1 MSSSNYKSSKAQNDK
16 VALLEQKVLMLTQQ
30 LEDQQ
35 HINENYEIYK
45 EQLYT
50 QMEKY
55 VEIIDYT
62 MKLLYKFNEFI
73 KSKSEEAVTY
83 SGSQIKKVSEEEQQ
97 FIQKLHGLYSLNEP
111 CLDNLKGVEEYQI
124 VGEDTQVT
132 IISKIQGVA
141 KIVVDN
147 IKILGSNCLQH
158 EKLKFYMAEKIVSL
172 NKQQEKIEQEHKYI
186 TMQIQKEIQQSTTSQ
201 MKDQSMLIHSIPN
214 IQQQQQAQQSDV
226 TKNND
231 MWVEIVSKLVEYCT
245 TLQINQM
252 QIQNQL
258 NQAVQKLFDQ
268 DFKISNTKVKRQAN
282 SKEQDSLEEAEE
294 ISHNIN
300 KGDAENLQQE
310 AFSRS
315 SRSAS
320 RQINIYQD
328 QIENLQQLQTIIESV
343 QKKETQSVSPNQKI
357 KIQKQLEKIQLET
370 SKSFFKQTSDFIN
383 NSIMQS
389 QSKNSNQKI
398 IYQNSDKQLQ
408 KSIENKQLEDNFS
421 LLQKSRTKQKELI
434 QSSNGKLKSNFDLQI
449 SQERIPAGRGSRS
462 PYMQQNT
469 TQSQQEVRVE
479 NFMQDQ
485 CQNYKSV
492 AQSSQKKQNRS
503 QTSSCSQASDF
514 QNSSLQAIK
523 QTPQDSEI
531 QNVKLHVQSE
541 QEEKMIQINQFQCDD
556 QIKTEERVPA
566 GKSLASSKTKQSFEQ
581 NRVMGDNNP
590 FYMIY
595 KDQEQIKS
603 HSSICQ
609 QSSLSNQNLKV
620 QSIKKQ
626 VIEQNYE
633 SQHQQE
639 NNQSIQKQ
647 QNQQFQIKISPPI
660 INSEVQNSKKCSS
673 FQSQDSADKIQLEE
687 YQYKYQ
693 TNKSNSTEQNSVQ
706 LSKRS
711 LEFPQVIN
719 KISISDQILLDVEN
733 QSNIKQL
740 NTSYKSPN
748 FCMNDKSKFQS
759 AASEK
764 PALGFQ
770 SISQFNRFIS
780 LNNNSAANIAQQE
793 DNSHNSQLNN
803 NIKLKSIDSSRHQLQ
818 ISEFNKNEKEEQIL
832 NFFQGKFNLDEQ
844 NNIDPPHLSSLHNK
858 LERITHQIFPQR
870 NSSSSNSQQDFQSIY
885 SSEQQDY
892 PQQMRQSKS
901 RERIFSY
908 NNSHTSSRQIPQNNN
923 NNSQSS
929 AREFAINGGPS
940 TSNMSYIDK
949 NKVNNN
955 SNLCVNSSQEWQF
968 SVQQQQNTQQTN
980 LQNSIS
986 RISKT
991 EMSWNSFENIQIPLR
1006 QSLQQPQQQQL
1017 SLRSLMNV
1025 VNQQRI
1031 NSNRSVS
1038 NTNRLS
1044 NNDLSQNQNDSNI
1057 QQQAL
1062 NLSSNL
1068 SQNPLDQS
1076 QLNRSRLSQGRRKI
1090 FETYESHRSQDEVR
1104 QQQLSH
1110 DSSRRQINQYQT
1122 ANLGLNNNEKTFY
1135 STNHNLDSSR
1145 ISANQQYQSNNTN
1158 YRKPPQYQQT
1168 SRNDGSYSG
1177 GVSQRTDRNPYSQ
1190 IFNEQNLRETFKVQ
1204 IDNNY
1209 NSNQNKENNIQV
1221 MQKSNQRYLSQGVS
1235 NNRSTHNLS
1244 QERMSQYSQRSKEPL
1259 SEQSQN
1265 VSMMSNKSQKQF
1277 YSISEISKM
1286 NQQQIKGK
1294 KPQSKNYL

>member
-1 MSSSNYKSSKAQNDK
+1 MSSLNHKGSKAQNDK
-16 VALLEQKVLMLTQQ
+16 VALLEQKVQMLTQQ
-30 LEDQQ
+30 LEEQQ

-73 KSKSEEAVTY
+73 KSKSEEALTY

-97 FIQKLHGLYSLNEP
+97 LIQKLHGLYSLSEP

-147 IKILGSNCLQH
+147 IKILGQNCLQH

-172 NKQQEKIEQEHKYI
+172 NKQQEKIEQEHKFI
-186 TMQIQKEIQQSTTSQ
+186 TMQIQKEIQQSTASQ
-201 MKDQSMLIHSIPN
+201 MKDQSMLLHSIPN
-214 IQQQQQAQQSDV
+214 IQQQQQASQNDV

-268 DFKISNTKVKRQAN
+268 DYKISNTKAKRQQPN
-282 SKEQDSLEEAEE
+282 TKDQDFLEEEAGQDL
-294 ISHNIN
+294 N
-300 KGDAENLQQE
+300 KDDVEAHQQE
-310 AFSRS
+310 AVYRS
-315 SRSAS
+315 SRSTS

-357 KIQKQLEKIQLET
+357 KIQKQLEKIKLET
-370 SKSFFKQTSDFIN
+370 SNNFLKQTPDQLIN
-383 NSIMQS
+383 NIMQS
-389 QSKNSNQKI
+389 QSNNSTQNI
-398 IYQNSDKQLQ
+398 FYQSRGQQLE
-408 KSIENKQLEDNFS
+408 KSTEKKQLEDNFS
-421 LLQKSRTKQKELI
+421 LLQQSRTKQKDLI
-434 QSSNGKLKSNFDLQI
+434 QSSNCKLENPIDLQI

-462 PYMQQNT
+462 PYMQQNII
-469 TQSQQEVRVE
+469 QSQQEVKVE
-479 NFMQDQ
+479 NFVQEQ
-485 CQNYKSV
+485 SQNYKSV
-492 AQSSQKKQNRS
+492 AQSSQKKQIKS
-503 QTSSCSQASDF
+503 QTSSCSQANDL
-514 QNSSLQAIK
+514 QCSSK
-523 QTPQDSEI
+523 QTEKKTPQDLKN
-531 QNVKLHVQSE
+531 QNEKLQEFVE
-541 QEEKMIQINQFQCDD
+541 QEDMIVKTKSFQCDN
-556 QIKTEERVPA
+556 QIKEEERVPA
-566 GKSLASSKTKQSFEQ
+566 GRSLASSKIKHSFEQ
-581 NRVMGDNNP
+581 NRILDENNDNNH
-590 FYMIY
+590 FQTNS
-595 KDQEQIKS
+595 KDEEQIKS

-609 QSSLSNQNLKV
+609 ENSKV
-620 QSIKKQ
+620 QSFKKQ
-626 VIEQNYE
+626 VVEQVYE

-639 NNQSIQKQ
+639 NKQSILRQSE
-647 QNQQFQIKISPPI
+647 QQFQIKITPPI
-660 INSEVQNSKKCSS
+660 IDTKVQNSQNRSS
-673 FQSQDSADKIQLEE
+673 FQSQDPADKFQLEE

-706 LSKRS
+706 LSKRA
-711 LEFPQVIN
+711 LEFSQAIN

-748 FCMNDKSKFQS
+748 FCMNDRSKFQS
-759 AASEK
+759 TASEK

-770 SISQFNRFIS
+770 SISQFNKFTS
-780 LNNNSAANIAQQE
+780 LNNNSAANKVQQE
-793 DNSHNSQLNN
+793 DNCNNSQLNN
-803 NIKLKSIDSSRHQLQ
+803 NNNKLNNNDSSRHQLQ

-832 NFFQGKFNLDEQ
+832 NFFQGKFILDEQ

-892 PQQMRQSKS
+892 PQQIRQSKK

-908 NNSHTSSRQIPQNNN
+908 NNSQTSSRQAPYNNYN
-923 NNSQSS
+923 NQSN
-929 AREFAINGGPS
+929 AREFAYNGGPS
-940 TSNMSYIDK
+940 ASNMSYIDK
-949 NKVNNN
+949 NKINNN

-968 SVQQQQNTQQTN
+968 SVQQQQQNTQQTN

-1006 QSLQQPQQQQL
+1006 QSLQQSQQQQL

-1044 NNDLSQNQNDSNI
+1044 NNDISQNQNDSNI
-1057 QQQAL
+1057 QQQAM

-1090 FETYESHRSQDEVR
+1090 FETYESHRSQDEIR
-1104 QQQLSH
+1104 QPQLSH
-1110 DSSRRQINQYQT
+1110 DSSRRQISQYQT
-1122 ANLGLNNNEKTFY
+1122 ANLGVNNNEKTFY
-1135 STNHNLDSSR
+1135 STNHHLDSSR
-1145 ISANQQYQSNNTN
+1145 ISTNQQYQSNNTN
-1158 YRKPPQYQQT
+1158 YRKPPQYQQS
-1168 SRNDGSYSG
+1168 SRNDGSQSG

-1204 IDNNY
+1204 TDTNF
-1209 NSNQNKENNIQV
+1209 NSNQNKENNIQA
-1221 MQKSNQRYLSQGVS
+1221 MQKSNQRYQSQGFN

-1244 QERMSQYSQRSKEPL
+1244 QERMSQQSQRSKEPL

-1265 VSMMSNKSQKQF
+1265 ISMMSNKSQKQF

-1286 NQQQIKGK
+1286 NQQQTKEK
-1294 KPQSKNYL
+1294 KISSKNYL

>member
-1 MSSSNYKSSKAQNDK
+1 MSSFNYKSSKAQNDK
-16 VALLEQKVLMLTQQ
+16 VALLEQKVQMLTQQ
-30 LEDQQ
+30 LEEQQ

-45 EQLYT
+45 EQLYS

-73 KSKSEEAVTY
+73 KSKSDEAVTY
-83 SGSQIKKVSEEEQQ
+83 SDSQIKKVSEEEQQ
-97 FIQKLHGLYSLNEP
+97 FIQKLHGLYSLSEP
-111 CLDNLKGVEEYQI
+111 SLENLKGVEEYQI

-147 IKILGSNCLQH
+147 IKILGQNCLQH
-158 EKLKFYMAEKIVSL
+158 EKLKFYTAEKIVSL

-186 TMQIQKEIQQSTTSQ
+186 TLQIQKEIQQNTASQ
-201 MKDQSMLIHSIPN
+201 IKDQSMLAHSIPN
-214 IQQQQQAQQSDV
+214 IQQQQHVSQSDG

-268 DFKISNTKVKRQAN
+268 DYKNSNTKVKRQEN
-282 SKEQDSLEEAEE
+282 SKEQDSLQEEL
-294 ISHNIN
+294 IN
-300 KGDAENLQQE
+300 NLNKDDVQNLQQE
-310 AFSRS
+310 AINRS
-315 SRSAS
+315 SRSGS
-320 RQINIYQD
+320 RELNIYHD

-343 QKKETQSVSPNQKI
+343 QKKETQNVSPNQKLQ
-357 KIQKQLEKIQLET
+357 IQKQMEKIKLET
-370 SKSFFKQTSDFIN
+370 SNHFLKQTSDSLN
-383 NSIMQS
+383 NNIMQN
-389 QSKNSNQKI
+389 QSNSFIQNI
-398 IYQNSDKQLQ
+398 PYQSNGQQLE
-408 KSIENKQLEDNFS
+408 KSIEKKQFEDNFS
-421 LLQKSRTKQKELI
+421 LLQQSRTKQKEPFL
-434 QSSNGKLKSNFDLQI
+434 SSNGKQKNNIDLQR

-462 PYMQQNT
+462 PYLQQNT
-469 TQSQQEVRVE
+469 NQSQLEVKVE

-492 AQSSQKKQNRS
+492 TQSSYKKCINS
-503 QTSSCSQASDF
+503 QPSTCQQANDF
-514 QNSSLQAIK
+514 QNSSKQADIK
-523 QTPQDSEI
+523 TSQDSES
-531 QNVKLHVQSE
+531 QKQQLYEQVE
-541 QEEKMIQINQFQCDD
+541 QEDKRVQINQFECDE

-566 GKSLASSKTKQSFEQ
+566 GRSLASSKIKCSFEQ
-581 NRVMGDNNP
+581 NRIIDDNNN
-590 FYMIY
+590 FQMSS
-595 KDQEQIKS
+595 KDEKQIKS
-603 HSSICQ
+603 Y
-609 QSSLSNQNLKV
+609 QSNCSETNFSNKNLKV
-620 QSIKKQ
+620 QSLKQ
-626 VIEQNYE
+626 QQMEQNYE

-639 NNQSIQKQ
+639 SHSNL
-647 QNQQFQIKISPPI
+647 QNQQIQIKITPPT
-660 INSEVQNSKKCSS
+660 INSEVQNNQKHSS
-673 FQSQDSADKIQLEE
+673 FQSQDPSDKIQIEE

-693 TNKSNSTEQNSVQ
+693 TNKSNGTEQNSVQ

-711 LEFPQVIN
+711 LEFPQAIN

-733 QSNIKQL
+733 QSHMKQL

-759 AASEK
+759 TASEK

-770 SISQFNRFIS
+770 SISQFNRFSS
-780 LNNNSAANIAQQE
+780 LNNNSNAQIAQQE
-793 DNSHNSQLNN
+793 DNSNNSQVNN
-803 NIKLKSIDSSRHQLQ
+803 NKLKTIDSSRHQLQ
-818 ISEFNKNEKEEQIL
+818 ISEFSKNEKEEQIL
-832 NFFQGKFNLDEQ
+832 NFFQGKFNLEDETSI
-844 NNIDPPHLSSLHNK
+844 NPPHLSSLHNK

-870 NSSSSNSQQDFQSIY
+870 NSSSSNSQQDLQSIY

-908 NNSHTSSRQIPQNNN
+908 NNSHTSSRQLPYNNN
-923 NNSQSS
+923 NQSN
-929 AREFAINGGPS
+929 AREFANNRNHS

-949 NKVNNN
+949 NKLNNN

-1038 NTNRLS
+1038 NTNRRS
-1044 NNDLSQNQNDSNI
+1044 NNDLSQNQNDSNL
-1057 QQQAL
+1057 QQQAI
-1062 NLSSNL
+1062 NMSSNL
-1068 SQNPLDQS
+1068 SINPLDQS

-1110 DSSRRQINQYQT
+1110 DSSRRQVSQYET
-1122 ANLGLNNNEKTFY
+1122 ANLGVNNNEKTFY
-1135 STNHNLDSSR
+1135 STNNHLDSSR

-1158 YRKPPQYQQT
+1158 YRKPPQYQQS
-1168 SRNDGSYSG
+1168 SRNDGSLSG
-1177 GVSQRTDRNPYSQ
+1177 GVSQRTDRNPYSY
-1190 IFNEQNLRETFKVQ
+1190 ILNEQNLRETFKVQ

-1221 MQKSNQRYLSQGVS
+1221 MQKSSQRYLSQGVQ

-1244 QERMSQYSQRSKEPL
+1244 QERMSQQSQRSKEPL

-1265 VSMMSNKSQKQF
+1265 VSIMSNKSQKQF

-1286 NQQQIKGK
+1286 NQQQTKEK
-1294 KPQSKNYL
+1294 KPFSKNYL